1 MEFLKQKYAALTER
15 EQRLV
20 MLSAIVVLIGLF
32 YWGIW
37 APLNQG
43 IDQQTKQLSNNQKL
57 LSWVEEQSARAAILR
72 RSQSGN
78 RTFNGSLQ
86 QAVTSS
92 SNQFSLVISRMQP
105 QNDNL
110 QVWIDEA
117 VFNDLLAWLDHLES
131 RGVQIDQL
139 DVTEADASGMIK
151 VRRLVLSK

>member
-1 MEFLKQKYAALTER
+1 MDKLKQKFAALTER

-20 MLSAIVVLIGLF
+20 MLSAIVVVVGLF
-32 YWGIW
+32 YWGVW

-43 IDQQTKQLSNNQKL
+43 IAQQTKQLGNNKAL
-57 LSWVEEQSARAAILR
+57 LSWVEEQAARATFLR
-72 RSQSGN
+72 SSQTGKRSL
-78 RTFNGSLQ
+78 NGSLQ

-92 SNQFSLVISRMQP
+92 SNQFSLFISRMQP
-105 QNDNL
+105 QGEDL

-117 VFNDLLAWLDHLES
+117 AFNNLVAWLDHLES
-131 RGVQIDQL
+131 RGVNIDQL

>member
-78 RTFNGSLQ
+78 RTFNG
-86 QAVTSS
+86 
-92 SNQFSLVISRMQP
+92 
-105 QNDNL
+105 
-110 QVWIDEA
+110 
-117 VFNDLLAWLDHLES
+117 
-131 RGVQIDQL
+131 
-139 DVTEADASGMIK
+139 
-151 VRRLVLSK
+151 